1 MSKTLVVV
9 EDSQFARAILSKELK
24 KHGFNIVFA
33 EDAESGHIQ
42 ILQMEKKPDLII
54 LDLNL
59 PALEGEDL
67 GIMLSGMDETESIP
81 IVIFSA
87 KPEEEIK
94 RAAEL
99 AGARDYVRKD
109 QDMKSCIAMLVKK
122 IKAILS
128 EE

>member
-1 MSKTLVVV
+1 MPSRTLVVV

-42 ILQMEKKPDLII
+42 ILQMDTKPDLII

-67 GIMLSGMDETESIP
+67 GIMLSGMDETENIP

-94 RAAEL
+94 QAVEL
-99 AGARDYVRKD
+99 SGARDYVRKD
-109 QDMKSCIAMLVKK
+109 QDMKSCIAQLVKK
-122 IKAILS
+122 IKVIL
-128 EE
+128 ED